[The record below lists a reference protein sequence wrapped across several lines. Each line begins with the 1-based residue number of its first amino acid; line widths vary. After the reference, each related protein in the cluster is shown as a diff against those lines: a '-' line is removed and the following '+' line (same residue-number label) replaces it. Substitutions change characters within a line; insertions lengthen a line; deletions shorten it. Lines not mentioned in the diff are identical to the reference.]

1 VSGVF
6 YLSRR
11 GVLACGAALGA
22 VGALPTVAL
31 AMTRAP
37 VVFFH
42 HDRPMLDPSGLA
54 PPYRPG
60 ASTPAPLPSAVFDR
74 HVWL

>member
-1 VSGVF
+1 MSGALDF
-6 YLSRR
+6 SRR
-11 GVLACGAALGA
+11 GVLAGGAALGA
-22 VGALPTVAL
+22 AGGLPTAVF

-37 VVFFH
+37 VVFIH
-42 HDRPMLDPSGLA
+42 HDTPMLDPSGLA